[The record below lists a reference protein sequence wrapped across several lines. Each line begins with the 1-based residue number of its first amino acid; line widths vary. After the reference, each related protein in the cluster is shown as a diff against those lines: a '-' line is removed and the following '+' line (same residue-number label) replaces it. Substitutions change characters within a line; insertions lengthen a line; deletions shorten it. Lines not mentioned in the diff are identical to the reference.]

1 MKKIWRWLLT
11 ALAFCAVPAGA
22 EDKPY
27 VVLALSGGGIKGYA
41 HIGVLRELEKEGVG
55 IAGIVGTSMGAIVGS
70 LYASGRT
77 SEELERIVMD
87 VNLGELVTASGGNY
101 FNLSDKATRDIS
113 MIRPEIYTDVHN
125 KVAGPLGFVAGTSVL
140 EYIAQ
145 LLSHV
150 TVTDFRRLPIPFAA
164 VATDLVSG
172 EKVVLRRGSLASA
185 VRASMS
191 IPGVF
196 DPWEIN
202 GRLLVDGGMVSNMP
216 VETAKEL
223 FPGYPVIAV
232 NLTSEL
238 APREKLSSVFD
249 VVSQSITI
257 LTMQNVRREATLA
270 DLVISPGVKEYPILG
285 ASPAAE
291 IIQQGRDAAV
301 KALPQI
307 RALLKKAPRR
317 PVKEKEPVPPEPP
330 RVMGVHVVGVPEKMG
345 KEIERELLKV
355 WLGRPVPM
363 KEIVAASANIAK
375 REDVRSV
382 DYDLLDTE
390 RGVIVLLKVQRF
402 PAHRYSLGGYASTYS
417 DMGWL
422 VIGSRR
428 YDLFSPGDTLQSS
441 FYLGERWGANFNYFW
456 DMDVSRSSFW
466 EAGLSASHFRID
478 ASGSPLEWERYNFDV
493 QRHFTLHDRLRL
505 SAGVS
510 ATAVRRVEG
519 GESANYAAPFLEATL
534 NLMDNPDDPVN
545 GWLLNARSMW
555 PSETGTM
562 LMRAT
567 LTGRRRISPR
577 LVAELQ
583 GGFMEGDMDEKR
595 LFSAYLGARE
605 ELYCLAEHPIEAE
618 RFAWWRAKLRYP
630 LSQTIFGNVIAE
642 IFGGQG
648 YAWGSDGAEIAQPW
662 EVGVALCAP
671 RRLIDGKLYAV
682 YTDRKEWRFGVS
694 IGVPNWD
701 VFHLF

>member
-1 MKKIWRWLLT
+1 MKKIWLWLLI
-11 ALAFCAVPAGA
+11 ALTSCATSARA
-22 EDKPY
+22 EDRPY

-41 HIGVLRELEKEGVG
+41 HIGVLQELEKEGVG
-55 IAGIVGTSMGAIVGS
+55 IAGIVGTSMGAIIGS
-70 LYASGRT
+70 LYASGR
-77 SEELERIVMD
+77 SPKELERIVMD
-87 VNLGELVTASGGNY
+87 VNLGELVTASGGHY

-113 MIRPEIYTDVHN
+113 IIRPEIYTDLHN
-125 KVAGPLGFVAGTSVL
+125 KVTGPLGFVAGTSVL

-150 TVTDFRRLPIPFAA
+150 TVTDFRCLPIPFAA
-164 VATDLVSG
+164 VATDLISG

-191 IPGVF
+191 VPGVF

-202 GRLLVDGGMVSNMP
+202 GRMLVDGGLVSNMP
-216 VETAKEL
+216 VETARSL

-238 APREKLSSVFD
+238 EPLEKLGTVLN
-249 VVSQSITI
+249 VLSQSITI

-270 DLVISPGVKEYPILG
+270 DLIISPGVKEYPILG
-285 ASPAAE
+285 ASPAAK

-307 RALLKKAPRR
+307 RALLKKAPRH
-317 PVKEKEPVPPEPP
+317 PVKEKSTVPLKQPH
-330 RVMGVHVVGVPEKMG
+330 VMGVRVVGVPEKMG
-345 KEIERELLKV
+345 KEMERELLKV

-382 DYDLLDTE
+382 DYDLLKTK

-402 PAHRYSLGGYASTYS
+402 PAHRYSLSGYASTYS
-417 DMGWL
+417 NMGWL
-422 VIGSRR
+422 IIGSRR
-428 YDLFSPGDTLQSS
+428 YDLFTPGDTLQSS
-441 FYLGERWGANFNYFW
+441 FYLGQRWGMNFNYFW
-456 DMDVSRSSFW
+456 DMDVSHRSFW
-466 EAGLSASHFRID
+466 EAYLSASHFRID
-478 ASGSPLEWERYNFDV
+478 ASNAPLEWQRYNFDV

-519 GESANYAAPFLEATL
+519 GKSANYIAPFFEATF
-534 NLMDNPDDPVN
+534 NLMDNPDDPIN
-545 GWLLNARSMW
+545 GWLLNARSVW

-562 LMRAT
+562 LMRLS
-567 LTGRRRISPR
+567 LTGRRRLSPK
-577 LVAELQ
+577 LMTELQ
-583 GGFMEGDMDEKR
+583 GGFVEGDMDEKR
-595 LFSAYLGARE
+595 LFSAYLGACE
-605 ELYCLAEHPIEAE
+605 ELYGLANHPIEAE
-618 RFAWWRAKLRYP
+618 RFVWWRAKLRYP
-630 LSQTIFGNVIAE
+630 MSQTIFGNVIAE

-648 YAWGSDGAEIAQPW
+648 YAWNSNGAEIARPW
-662 EVGVALCAP
+662 EVGFALCTP
-671 RRLIDGKLYAV
+671 RRLIDSKLYAV

-694 IGVPNWD
+694 VGVPVWD
-701 VFHLF
+701 TFHLF

>member
-1 MKKIWRWLLT
+1 MKKIWLWLMT
-11 ALAFCAVPAGA
+11 ALAFCAAPAGA

-41 HIGVLRELEKEGVG
+41 HIGVLQELEKEGVG

-77 SEELERIVMD
+77 SGELERIVMD

-113 MIRPEIYTDVHN
+113 MIRPEIYTNVHN
-125 KVAGPLGFVAGTSVL
+125 KVVGPLGFVAGSSVL

-238 APREKLSSVFD
+238 ESREKLSTVFD

-285 ASPAAE
+285 PSPAAE
-291 IIQQGRDAAV
+291 IIQQGRSAAV

-317 PVKEKEPVPPEPP
+317 PVKKKELAPPKPP
-330 RVMGVHVVGVPEKMG
+330 HVMGVRVVGVPEKMG
-345 KEIERELLKV
+345 REIERELLKV

-363 KEIVAASANIAK
+363 KEIVAASTNIAK

-382 DYDLLDTE
+382 DYDLLNTE

-422 VIGSRR
+422 VIDSRR
-428 YDLFSPGDTLQSS
+428 YDLFTPGDTLQSS
-441 FYLGERWGANFNYFW
+441 FYLGQRWGADFNYFW
-456 DMDVSRSSFW
+456 DMDVSHSSFW

-478 ASGSPLEWERYNFDV
+478 VSGAPLEWQRYSFDV
-493 QRHFTLHDRLRL
+493 QRHFTLHERLRL

-510 ATAVRRVEG
+510 ATTVHHVEG
-519 GESANYAAPFLEATL
+519 AERADYVAPFLEATF

-545 GWLLNARSMW
+545 GWLLNVRSMW
-555 PSETGTM
+555 PSKAGTM
-562 LMRAT
+562 LMRLN
-567 LTGRRRISPR
+567 LTGRRRISSK
-577 LVAELQ
+577 LMAELQ

-605 ELYCLAEHPIEAE
+605 ELYSLAGHPIEAE

-648 YAWGSDGAEIAQPW
+648 YAWDADGSEIGQPW
-662 EVGVALCAP
+662 EVGLALCTP